1 LDFFN
6 STEEEEKMDK
16 IYLEIEK
23 AREVIEKRK
32 ADVGLMEDVVNFLG
46 EIPDPLKNFPRAILA
61 RQIATPNFECIHF
74 WEKAKNNGFEPICL
88 EYKNDLF
95 CTNNRQKT
103 SLGKLTFHHGI
114 GRKGGYRNSVVKLVN
129 LGQEDGKRLCEVMTK
144 QGEVLSDLHSRLLFQ
159 AIPTAETFEMSSWLG
174 TGGAKEYYLK
184 FLCLFVCHGVLF
196 ENFIDKGKEGLFSNQ
211 VVLPALETIEKR
223 FGCQPLIVKML
234 DDAEERKWDW
244 YPGYLEKI
252 VC

>member
-1 LDFFN
+1 
-6 STEEEEKMDK
+6 MDRF
-16 IYLEIEK
+16 YVEIEK
-23 AREVIEKRK
+23 AKKELVKRNENTN
-32 ADVGLMEDVVNFLG
+32 LMEEIISFLG
-46 EIPDPLKNFPRAILA
+46 EIPDPLKNFPRAVLA

-95 CTNNRQKT
+95 CTSNRQKT
-103 SLGKLTFHHGI
+103 SLGKLTFHHGV

-129 LGQEDGKRLCEVMTK
+129 LHQEDGKRLYEVITK
-144 QGEVLSDLHSRLLFQ
+144 QGEALSNFHNRLLFQ
-159 AIPTAETFEMSSWLG
+159 AIPAAETFEMSSWLG

-196 ENFIDKGKEGLFSNQ
+196 ENFIDKGKEGSFSNQ
-211 VVLPALETIEKR
+211 VVAPALEIIEKN
-223 FGCQPLIVKML
+223 FGCRPLIVRLL
-234 DDAEERKWDW
+234 DDAEDRKWEW

-252 VC
+252 VR